1 MGCRSARACG
11 TWASTTAS
19 LECRCPSGG
28 STCRRGCICGHRGT
42 GISTPRAKLTIERFM
57 AESGISREQV
67 TPFPISTYLDY
78 VEWFRTASELQP
90 EPLHIERLDR
100 GDDGLFRAAS
110 TTGPPFLHAPWLSRW
125 DIPAFHTFRRSLLPG
140 CRLTSS
146 RIRSILPIPPG
157 QQGNRC

>member
-1 MGCRSARACG
+1 
-11 TWASTTAS
+11 
-19 LECRCPSGG
+19 
-28 STCRRGCICGHRGT
+28 
-42 GISTPRAKLTIERFM
+42 M

-110 TTGPPFLHAPWLSRW
+110 ARDHRSCTHRGYRDGIFLLSTHSGELAAGL
-125 DIPAFHTFRRSLLPG
+125 PAD
-140 CRLTSS
+140 RL

>member
-1 MGCRSARACG
+1 MFDRPVDVLIIGAGPYGLSLGSRLRHLGIDYRIVGVPMSFWRQHMPKGMYLRSSWDWHLDPQG
-11 TWASTTAS
+11 
-19 LECRCPSGG
+19 E
-28 STCRRGCICGHRGT
+28 
-42 GISTPRAKLTIERFM
+42 LTIERFM

-110 TTGPPFLHAPWLSRW
+110 TDGTTVLARTVVIAMG
-125 DIPAFHTFRRSLLPG
+125 
-140 CRLTSS
+140 
-146 RIRSILPIPPG
+146 
-157 QQGNRC
+157 